1 MHEWVAHPGGVR
13 SLAFSPDS
21 QRLVSAGMDEKVAV
35 WGLSRGGMPVHK
47 LATLVGHTHW
57 VSSCVWSPDGS
68 TIASACD
75 EAGRP
80 RAPARAPTVPT
91 PESVSVSEADA
102 DAQANPVRAPEPQP
116 PEPDAYADKTMTVR
130 LWDARGTFA
139 QRRVLAGG
147 AHTKAIYFVLFSPD
161 GRWLV
166 SGGDDRHVCVWDVS
180 PGSVSGAPHTVLR
193 GHRHRLQ
200 AAAFHPDSVRLGTA
214 AQDCTARIWR
224 VDTGDALLVLRGH
237 EGWVYDIAFS
247 PDGTLVL
254 TASEDGTVK
263 VWDAGGGTTLLSLSG
278 HEGTVCSVCFSPCG
292 GFFASAGEDM
302 TVRMWRTVDGACVE
316 VFEEH
321 EGKVSKVAFSPD
333 GRTLCSGAFD
343 GTVFI
348 RPLPDIVP
356 GYPGGRIMRRHLESI
371 DR

>member
-1 MHEWVAHPGGVR
+1 
-13 SLAFSPDS
+13 
-21 QRLVSAGMDEKVAV
+21 MDEKVAV

-102 DAQANPVRAPEPQP
+102 DAQANPVQAPEPQP

-224 VDTGDALLVLRGH
+224 VDTGDELLVLRGH

-302 TVRMWRTVDGACVE
+302 TVRMWRTVDGACVV

>member
-21 QRLVSAGMDEKVAV
+21 QRLISAGMDEKVAV
-35 WGLSRGGMPVHK
+35 WDLSRWGAHK
-47 LATLVGHTHW
+47 IATLVGHTHW
-57 VSSCVWSPDGS
+57 VSSCAWSPDGS

-80 RAPARAPTVPT
+80 RAPAPKSQLESDSKLELKSDLEVQADPVQT
-91 PESVSVSEADA
+91 PD
-102 DAQANPVRAPEPQP
+102 PQP

-139 QRRVLAGG
+139 QRRVLAGD
-147 AHTKAIYFVLFSPD
+147 AHTKAIFFVIFSPD
-161 GRWLV
+161 GRWLA
-166 SGGDDRHVCVWDVS
+166 SGGDDRHVCVWNVS
-180 PGSVSGAPHTVLR
+180 RVSLTHASGSDKPHRILR

-200 AAAFHPDSVRLGTA
+200 AAAFHPDSVRPGTA

-224 VDTGDALLVLRGH
+224 VDTGEELLVLRGH

-247 PDGTLVL
+247 PDGALVL

-263 VWDAGGGTTLLSLSG
+263 VWDTSGGAMLLSLSG
-278 HEGTVCSVCFSPCG
+278 HEETVYSVCFSPCG
-292 GFFASAGEDM
+292 RYFASAGEDM
-302 TVRMWRTVDGACVE
+302 AVRLWRTADGACVD

-348 RPLPDIVP
+348 RPLADIIP
-356 GYPGGRIMRRHLESI
+356 GYLDYRAH
-371 DR
+371 